1 MILIYDLVFVA
12 DDTLC
17 CLLDSSAME
26 LARRLDGLPLALATA
41 GAYLRQVSDSFSDYL
56 QLYDNNWDD
65 LGQYSDGLLD
75 YDGRTL
81 YSTWNVSYQQI
92 QRRDPS
98 AAELLRLMAY
108 LGNQDLWYELF
119 QAGADAEPWWL
130 EIVKSKARFNYAIS
144 MLHDYSL
151 VEVQAGSYSL
161 HACVHDWTL
170 ELLNRSFDDKLCRL
184 AVRCI
189 GRSVQLDTKA
199 EYWIGNRRLLQH
211 VQRLGH
217 NRIKDSID
225 WSNLEIT
232 DLHRVAH
239 LCRQFDMN
247 SEAEA
252 MYLQALQGYE
262 KVLGAEHT
270 SILDI
275 VSNLG
280 VLYKNQDKMAEAEAM
295 YLRAL
300 QGNEKALGAEHTS
313 TLNTV
318 NNLGMLYANQ
328 GKMVEAEAMYLR
340 ALRGKEMVLGAE
352 HTSTLETVNN
362 LGVLYKNQG
371 KVVEAEAMYL
381 RTLQGDEK
389 ALGAEHTSTLGVV
402 SNLGLLYGKQGRIVE
417 AEAMCLRAL
426 QGNEK
431 ALGVEHTSTLRT
443 VGNLG
448 ILYADQG
455 KMAEAEA
462 MFLRALQGKEKALG
476 AGHTSTLNTVNNLG
490 TLYKSQGKTA
500 EAEAMYLRALQG
512 YENAVGADHPRTR
525 VIARNLNALQTSS

>member
-270 SILDI
+270 S
-275 VSNLG
+275 
-280 VLYKNQDKMAEAEAM
+280 
-295 YLRAL
+295 
-300 QGNEKALGAEHTS
+300 
-313 TLNTV
+313 
-318 NNLGMLYANQ
+318 
-328 GKMVEAEAMYLR
+328 
-340 ALRGKEMVLGAE
+340 
-352 HTSTLETVNN
+352 TLETVNN

-381 RTLQGDEK
+381 RTLQGYEK

>member
-1 MILIYDLVFVA
+1 MIYDLVFVA
-12 DDTLC
+12 DDVFY
-17 CLLDSSAME
+17 CLLDPSAME

-41 GAYLRQVSDSFSDYL
+41 GTYLRQVPDSFSDYL

-65 LGQYSDGLLD
+65 LGRYSDGLLD

-81 YSTWNVSYQQI
+81 YSTWNVSYQQL

-119 QAGADAEPWWL
+119 QAGADAEPPWWL

-144 MLHDYSL
+144 KLHDYSL

-161 HACVHDWTL
+161 HACVHDWVL
-170 ELLNRSFDDKLCRL
+170 EFLNRRSDDKLYRL

-189 GRSVQLDTKA
+189 GRSVQWDTKA

-217 NRIKDSID
+217 DRVKDSID

-232 DLHRVAH
+232 DLHYIAH
-239 LCRQFDMN
+239 LCGQFAMN
-247 SEAEA
+247 TEAET
-252 MYLQALQGYE
+252 MYLRALQGYE
-262 KVLGAEHT
+262 KVLGAGHAST
-270 SILDI
+270 L
-275 VSNLG
+275 VTVNNLG
-280 VLYKNQDKMAEAEAM
+280 NLYAGQGKMAEAETM

-313 TLNTV
+313 TLRAV
-318 NNLGMLYANQ
+318 NNLGVLYADQ
-328 GKMVEAEAMYLR
+328 GKMVDAEAMCLR
-340 ALRGKEMVLGAE
+340 ALQGYEKAFGAE
-352 HTSTLETVNN
+352 HMSTLDTVNN

-371 KVVEAEAMYL
+371 RVAEAEAMYL
-381 RTLQGDEK
+381 RALQGKEK
-389 ALGAEHTSTLGVV
+389 ALGAEHMSTLDMVN
-402 SNLGLLYGKQGRIVE
+402 NLGV
-417 AEAMCLRAL
+417 
-426 QGNEK
+426 
-431 ALGVEHTSTLRT
+431 
-443 VGNLG
+443 
-448 ILYADQG
+448 LYADQG

-462 MFLRALQGKEKALG
+462 MYLRALQGKEKALG
-476 AGHTSTLNTVNNLG
+476 AKHMSTLGTVNNLG
-490 TLYKSQGKTA
+490 ALYANQGKVAEAEAMYLQALQGKEKALGAEHMSTLDTVNNLGRLYANQGKMA